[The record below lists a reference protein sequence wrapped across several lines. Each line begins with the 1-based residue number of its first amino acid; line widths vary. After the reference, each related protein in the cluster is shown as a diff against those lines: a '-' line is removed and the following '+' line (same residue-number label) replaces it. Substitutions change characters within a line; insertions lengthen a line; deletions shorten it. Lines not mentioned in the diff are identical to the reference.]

1 MRASF
6 LTRLKKLETLSNKGR
21 YPNFIILY
29 RQDDGSLLNQQTGE
43 TIPADYC
50 FAANCHVIL
59 HCSPDNF
66 SESAG
71 QEIIGAKAVLSLPQ
85 QYETTEQWEA
95 AARAQQQAQA
105 TGCNPDTQQPAAQL
119 VTVKAEPTA
128 AEIKAAEA
136 ATTEKKIN
144 AYFENLIE
152 KQKAQRRNR
161 QRLSW
166 K

>member
-1 MRASF
+1 M
-6 LTRLKKLETLSNKGR
+6 
-21 YPNFIILY
+21 
-29 RQDDGSLLNQQTGE
+29 
-43 TIPADYC
+43 
-50 FAANCHVIL
+50 
-59 HCSPDNF
+59 
-66 SESAG
+66 
-71 QEIIGAKAVLSLPQ
+71 LSLPQ